1 MVGETETLVAT
12 VTGSAADKS
21 VAWTSSD
28 EAVVT
33 VDADGIVTAVAA
45 GSATITA
52 TANADT
58 KKTATVTVT
67 VKEDA
72 DPLAAEKAAAAL
84 LEDKSV
90 EVAFGKGEDTAV
102 VLAAIKALAE
112 DNDIIQALE
121 ESAIEIAD
129 GKATV
134 TLAEGITAT
143 VTVTEAV
150 DPTKPLVTDKAELEA
165 ALASTEVT
173 EITLGAN
180 IDLANKGLTLNSTKT
195 LDLAGYTITST
206 DSNWTIGIN
215 TTGSLIIKDTGS
227 NGGIS
232 NTTKGGES
240 IRSYGKLTINGG
252 VYTTNEGYAIFMGR
266 ATCDVTING
275 GTFNGWFYSNGT
287 DNGPKLT
294 INDGTFNK
302 QLYLAAANTIT
313 NISGGTFTPS
323 DVSQLSAI
331 EIDAGTLNISGG
343 TFTNNIDTS
352 GNISATASNNGSGNF
367 KGVITAIKPSGS
379 KDGAYG
385 SAVEINISGGTFIN
399 NTTNGDAIVAA
410 NQATD
415 NTETVTKIVVNIT
428 GGEITGNVSIYDEPN
443 VTKSVVTVGEGVTI
457 NGLITGQT
465 LVTDKAG
472 LEAALLDEAV
482 TEITVSGEIGNAEAY
497 TVYNVDR
504 TVTIQGADGA
514 KVFGTFIVK
523 AEGVTIDN
531 LAIQNKGDLEL
542 ENGKTESSTNRG
554 GIYVFAENVTLT
566 NNTITN
572 GLGTEA
578 GLSNAIQIMS
588 PTENNPLSSYKI
600 TGNKLIGHDNEVTNW
615 SSSGIV
621 IAQGY
626 TPGSIGQYVQ
636 AIVATETDYT
646 NLLNK
651 NTFENNKINVTHQD
665 WSKPSDEVVLYPVDE
680 KEEEQHTEPSIEQ

>member
-1 MVGETETLVAT
+1 M
-12 VTGSAADKS
+12 
-21 VAWTSSD
+21 
-28 EAVVT
+28 
-33 VDADGIVTAVAA
+33 
-45 GSATITA
+45 
-52 TANADT
+52 
-58 KKTATVTVT
+58 
-67 VKEDA
+67 
-72 DPLAAEKAAAAL
+72 
-84 LEDKSV
+84 
-90 EVAFGKGEDTAV
+90 
-102 VLAAIKALAE
+102 
-112 DNDIIQALE
+112 
-121 ESAIEIAD
+121 
-129 GKATV
+129 
-134 TLAEGITAT
+134 
-143 VTVTEAV
+143 
-150 DPTKPLVTDKAELEA
+150 
-165 ALASTEVT
+165 
-173 EITLGAN
+173 
-180 IDLANKGLTLNSTKT
+180 
-195 LDLAGYTITST
+195 
-206 DSNWTIGIN
+206 
-215 TTGSLIIKDTGS
+215 
-227 NGGIS
+227 
-232 NTTKGGES
+232 
-240 IRSYGKLTINGG
+240 
-252 VYTTNEGYAIFMGR
+252 
-266 ATCDVTING
+266 
-275 GTFNGWFYSNGT
+275 
-287 DNGPKLT
+287 
-294 INDGTFNK
+294 
-302 QLYLAAANTIT
+302 
-313 NISGGTFTPS
+313 
-323 DVSQLSAI
+323 SAI

-379 KDGAYG
+379 KDGSYG

-497 TVYNVDR
+497 TVYNVNR
-504 TVTIQGADGA
+504 PVTIQGADGA

-523 AEGVTIDN
+523 ADGVTIDN

-554 GIYVFAENVTLT
+554 GIYVFAEKITLT

-572 GLGTEA
+572 GLGDKA

-588 PTENNPLSSYKI
+588 SKADNPLSNYVI

-626 TPGSIGQYVQ
+626 KPGSIGEKVLAITASLEDYQ
-636 AIVATETDYT
+636 A
-646 NLLNK
+646 LLSG
-651 NTFENNKINVTHQD
+651 NTFKNNKIDLTHQD
-665 WSKPSDEVVLYPVDE
+665 WSKSGDDVVLYPVPVDE
-680 KEEEQHTEPSIEQ
+680 E